1 MSAPSLK
8 PRFKSQHIQ
17 DDEQLARVKDILYAD
32 ARDCRDT
39 QQHRQES
46 SASSSNPPGPPPPK
60 KRNLDSMFKEQETED
75 DSDEMPVL
83 SPEQQFSAELTL
95 YENASVG
102 VSTLCSECAFDP
114 DRVRIDCV
122 HT

>member
-1 MSAPSLK
+1 MQMLETAETPSNIDKKAVHLRQTSWAS
-8 PRFKSQHIQ
+8 PSQ
-17 DDEQLARVKDILYAD
+17 
-32 ARDCRDT
+32 
-39 QQHRQES
+39 
-46 SASSSNPPGPPPPK
+46 